1 MTAAEVEHMVAIADV
16 QGRDGPQVLGPSL
29 ARHDEG
35 DQRVCRP
42 PSTSRVRIETAKCM
56 LEAGNQSLEQIAIS
70 VGFSESQAFQRAFRI
85 IAGCT
90 LGAYRS
96 RFGVGAAQRFA

>member
-1 MTAAEVEHMVAIADV
+1 
-16 QGRDGPQVLGPSL
+16 
-29 ARHDEG
+29 
-35 DQRVCRP
+35 
-42 PSTSRVRIETAKCM
+42 M